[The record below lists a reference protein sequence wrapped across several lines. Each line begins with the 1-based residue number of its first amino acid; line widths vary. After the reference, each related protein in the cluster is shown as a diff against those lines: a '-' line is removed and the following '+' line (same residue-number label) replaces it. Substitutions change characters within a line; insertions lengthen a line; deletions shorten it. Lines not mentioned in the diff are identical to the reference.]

1 MKFPGTISLN
11 AATYEALLTD
21 IANSLRQSG
30 FSDIVFIG
38 DSGGNQRGMENVA
51 TKLESEW
58 IESTARIHFVRE
70 FYSPGWE
77 ETESF
82 TEQELGVAESSHDGY
97 HDDIWV
103 TAMMMVS
110 DPEQVRFE
118 QRVEAGLASING
130 VAIFPLEEAI
140 ELGKQMIE
148 FRSELTA
155 NAIRD
160 SINIKR

>member
-1 MKFPGTISLN
+1 
-11 AATYEALLTD
+11 
-21 IANSLRQSG
+21 
-30 FSDIVFIG
+30 
-38 DSGGNQRGMENVA
+38 
-51 TKLESEW
+51 
-58 IESTARIHFVRE
+58 
-70 FYSPGWE
+70 
-77 ETESF
+77 
-82 TEQELGVAESSHDGY
+82 VAESSHDGY

-155 NAIRD
+155 DAIRD

>member
-1 MKFPGTISLN
+1 
-11 AATYEALLTD
+11 
-21 IANSLRQSG
+21 
-30 FSDIVFIG
+30 
-38 DSGGNQRGMENVA
+38 
-51 TKLESEW
+51 
-58 IESTARIHFVRE
+58 
-70 FYSPGWE
+70 
-77 ETESF
+77 
-82 TEQELGVAESSHDGY
+82 
-97 HDDIWV
+97 
-103 TAMMMVS
+103 MMMVS

-155 NAIRD
+155 DAIRD

>member
-1 MKFPGTISLN
+1 
-11 AATYEALLTD
+11 
-21 IANSLRQSG
+21 
-30 FSDIVFIG
+30 
-38 DSGGNQRGMENVA
+38 
-51 TKLESEW
+51 
-58 IESTARIHFVRE
+58 
-70 FYSPGWE
+70 
-77 ETESF
+77 
-82 TEQELGVAESSHDGY
+82 
-97 HDDIWV
+97 
-103 TAMMMVS
+103 MMMVS

-130 VAIFPLEEAI
+130 VAIFPLEETI